1 MMSRRF
7 SVAAALGLLT
17 TFAFALIGCDGNS
30 TLLGT
35 GPNTVSNVRVFN
47 GLIGSNANGAN
58 GINIRLRQATTTPV
72 NVNPVAY
79 SVVSANQQTSA
90 SNGQNTYLFL
100 SNSQTPLATQS
111 LDFPPND
118 ITANTT
124 GQLLIATGVVGQTG
138 NGIQPQVLRVPTSVP
153 IALIRNNG
161 NPNSNALLRVVN
173 ASPGTNGITIY
184 NQQGP
189 VPIQDLSNITFGN
202 YSSGGQTSSN
212 YATLTAATYNFTVR
226 DAQSG
231 GILVNGPN
239 NLTLQPGNAYTLIV
253 FGSPVPAYGAPVAVD
268 LIQDYPLQ

>member
-1 MMSRRF
+1 MCLDNSA
-7 SVAAALGLLT
+7 SWSALGLLT

-79 SVVSANQQTSA
+79 GAVSANQQTSA

-100 SNSQTPLATQS
+100 SNSATPLVTQS

-118 ITANTT
+118 IKANTT

-138 NGIQPQVLRVPTSVP
+138 TGIQPQILRVPTSVP

-173 ASPGTNGITIY
+173 AAPGTNGITLY
-184 NQQGP
+184 NRAGAGS
-189 VPIQDLSNITFGN
+189 IQDLSNITFGN

-212 YATLTAATYNFTVR
+212 YATLIGGTYNFTVR
-226 DAQSG
+226 DSQSG
-231 GILVNGPN
+231 GVLAGPFPI
-239 NLTLQPGNAYTLIV
+239 TYA
-253 FGSPVPAYGAPVAVD
+253 APVMPTRSSFSVRLSRRTA
-268 LIQDYPLQ
+268 LPSPSA